1 MKAILIDDEHL
12 ALTYLEYQLNM
23 IGEVEIIGK
32 YTNPLEGRQAVE
44 QLDVDIVFLD
54 IQIPKINGL
63 ELAEILLEHKPYLHI
78 VFITTYD
85 EYAIKAFKLNALD
98 YVLKPVE
105 LERLKLTIERTKP
118 YKSRLDEPQETI
130 KKWEIRTFGG
140 FKIFDHRQKELQRF
154 NWRTT
159 RAQELFL
166 Y

>member
-118 YKSRLDEPQETI
+118 YKSRLDEPQ
-130 KKWEIRTFGG
+130 
-140 FKIFDHRQKELQRF
+140 
-154 NWRTT
+154 
-159 RAQELFL
+159 
-166 Y
+166 